1 MIRTKQDRVE
11 LLYLLVNALLLIF
24 FAAFVYFKTRGLGD
38 EGWLS
43 YPYIAGFAGLG
54 FGLVFIWNIGLRRW
68 QNASSESHRDGILHE
83 NQRIRHVS
91 CRARPQAENRKQLL
105 CLCRRGRLQSS
116 PGIHSLLRKP
126 FHLGLDSIDD
136 SPCTPSSP
144 IGTAFQIEGRDGLSE
159 MPSRWDSTDPSEGN
173 FDSHA
178 SSRNPKLW
186 LIVFILYL
194 ALLFAYDFSVAE
206 AWIDAKGDVETAQE
220 LREQGLTQFLKSY
233 HHQTAHEIL
242 HSEAGQ
248 KGLVQYAKLLSFY
261 PLEQRLNALDQSHK
275 RLENNRRQHHPPSF
289 FVILA
294 TWMGVSDSL
303 LSIKVFAKFMLLL
316 YLLVLWLM
324 LRNLL
329 KDQWLALSGALAMGL
344 MPALLLASQAPRND
358 LPFGIVS
365 ALIAMLLIHIARS
378 EKVPWSKHLLLGVL
392 CFLAINAKFTA
403 LLIALPVLAI
413 YFYRYRL
420 QAFKYLLLVA
430 IPVILIPILLY
441 LITGYDM
448 LLNIITGRIVQDA
461 WIAENTSTWSFIT
474 QRVLFG
480 QFRIGLPLM
489 LLVLFTLPQVVK
501 RKEQRPQL
509 ILFIF
514 YLSSFFLLWG
524 SSIDRHQIG
533 FLPFAVPLISLAL
546 AQYQKLLKPILILLL
561 LYNLL
566 FIFYAVVDNAHDR
579 EHVLPLAQEGF
590 PADLRR

>member
-1 MIRTKQDRVE
+1 
-11 LLYLLVNALLLIF
+11 
-24 FAAFVYFKTRGLGD
+24 
-38 EGWLS
+38 
-43 YPYIAGFAGLG
+43 
-54 FGLVFIWNIGLRRW
+54 
-68 QNASSESHRDGILHE
+68 
-83 NQRIRHVS
+83 
-91 CRARPQAENRKQLL
+91 
-105 CLCRRGRLQSS
+105 
-116 PGIHSLLRKP
+116 
-126 FHLGLDSIDD
+126 
-136 SPCTPSSP
+136 
-144 IGTAFQIEGRDGLSE
+144 
-159 MPSRWDSTDPSEGN
+159 
-173 FDSHA
+173 
-178 SSRNPKLW
+178 
-186 LIVFILYL
+186 
-194 ALLFAYDFSVAE
+194 
-206 AWIDAKGDVETAQE
+206 
-220 LREQGLTQFLKSY
+220 
-233 HHQTAHEIL
+233 
-242 HSEAGQ
+242 
-248 KGLVQYAKLLSFY
+248 
-261 PLEQRLNALDQSHK
+261 
-275 RLENNRRQHHPPSF
+275 
-289 FVILA
+289 
-294 TWMGVSDSL
+294 
-303 LSIKVFAKFMLLL
+303 
-316 YLLVLWLM
+316 M

-358 LPFGIVS
+358 LPLGIVS
-365 ALIAMLLIHIARS
+365 ALIAMLLMHIAGS
-378 EKVPWSKHLLLGVL
+378 DKLPWWKHLLLGL
-392 CFLAINAKFTA
+392 LSFLAIHAKFTA

-489 LLVLFTLPQVVK
+489 LLALFALPQVVK

-533 FLPFAVPLISLAL
+533 FLPFAVPLISLAI

>member
-1 MIRTKQDRVE
+1 MDNSPTPI
-11 LLYLLVNALLLIF
+11 
-24 FAAFVYFKTRGLGD
+24 
-38 EGWLS
+38 
-43 YPYIAGFAGLG
+43 
-54 FGLVFIWNIGLRRW
+54 
-68 QNASSESHRDGILHE
+68 
-83 NQRIRHVS
+83 
-91 CRARPQAENRKQLL
+91 
-105 CLCRRGRLQSS
+105 S

-144 IGTAFQIEGRDGLSE
+144 IGTAFYMKTRGFDTSRVERGRRPRKESSFAACADEDVCNPHPVFIHCGESPFIGVQIEGRDGLSKMSSRWDSVCGDDRDGLSE

-173 FDSHA
+173 FDSLA

-186 LIVFILYL
+186 LIAFILYL

-316 YLLVLWLM
+316 YLLVMWLM

-358 LPFGIVS
+358 LPLGIVS
-365 ALIAMLLIHIARS
+365 ALIAMLLMHIARS
-378 EKVPWSKHLLLGVL
+378 DKLPWWKHLLLGL
-392 CFLAINAKFTA
+392 LSFLAIHAKFTA

-489 LLVLFTLPQVVK
+489 LLALFALPQVVK

-533 FLPFAVPLISLAL
+533 FLPFAVPLISLAI